1 MMSFISTAVNK
12 KIGNNW
18 CLFLGA
24 LGHTSFIASTILP
37 SWRLDYPYSKM
48 DNPSSLIKTLQSDT
62 FVKMLMFVGSA
73 LNGFG
78 ASILWL
84 A

>member
-1 MMSFISTAVNK
+1 MSFMSAAVNK

-18 CLFLGA
+18 CLFLGG

-37 SWRLDYPYSKM
+37 SWRLDYPYAKM
-48 DNPSSLIKTLQSDT
+48 DNPSSFVKALQSDT
-62 FVKMLMFVGSA
+62 FIKIAMFLGSA
-73 LNGFG
+73 LNGLG